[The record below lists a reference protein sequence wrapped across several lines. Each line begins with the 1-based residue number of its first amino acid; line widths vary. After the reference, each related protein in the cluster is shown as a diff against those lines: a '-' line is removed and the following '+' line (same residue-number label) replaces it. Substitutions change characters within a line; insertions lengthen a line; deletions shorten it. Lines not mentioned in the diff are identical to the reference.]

1 MGKRPINQETEH
13 VLEKIKKITADNNF
27 YLAGGTALA
36 IQLEH
41 RESIDLDWF
50 STDFFSN
57 EKIKKQL
64 GQIGN
69 FKLDQEEKGTIHG
82 SLDGVKI
89 TFLHYKYRPVFPLID
104 FKEVKLADERDIAAM
119 KLDAI
124 SSRGSKKDFI
134 DLYFLLEKYSLKEL
148 FEFFEN
154 KYKDI
159 EYNKIHLIKS
169 LLYFEEAEQDPMP
182 IMIKD
187 KNWQEIKEKIKT
199 EALDFLK
206 SF

>member
-1 MGKRPINQETEH
+1 MGPINQETEH
-13 VLEKIKKITADNNF
+13 VLEKIKKITTDNNF

-50 STDFFSN
+50 SADFFSN
-57 EKIKKQL
+57 EKIKNQL
-64 GQIGN
+64 AQIGK
-69 FKLDQEEKGTIHG
+69 FKLEQEEKGTIHG
-82 SLDGVKI
+82 VLDNVKI
-89 TFLHYKYRPVFPLID
+89 TFLHYKYQPIFPLVD
-104 FKEVKLADERDIAAM
+104 FNGVKLADDRDISAM

-148 FEFFEN
+148 LEFFDN

-159 EYNKIHLIKS
+159 EYNKMHLIKS

-187 KNWQEIKEKIKT
+187 KNWQEIKEKIKNET
-199 EALDFLK
+199 LEVLK

>member
-1 MGKRPINQETEH
+1 MEKRPINQETEY

-50 STDFFSN
+50 SADFFSN
-57 EKIKKQL
+57 EKIKNQL
-64 GQIGN
+64 AQMGK
-69 FKLDQEEKGTIHG
+69 FKLEQEEEGTLHG
-82 SLDGVKI
+82 VLDDVKI
-89 TFLHYKYRPVFPLID
+89 TFLHYKYQPVFPLIN
-104 FKEVKLADERDIAAM
+104 FKEVKLADERDIAVM

-154 KYKDI
+154 RYKDI

-182 IMIKD
+182 IMIRD

-206 SF
+206 NF

>member
-27 YLAGGTALA
+27 YLARGTALA

-206 SF
+206 NF

>member
-1 MGKRPINQETEH
+1 
-13 VLEKIKKITADNNF
+13 
-27 YLAGGTALA
+27 
-36 IQLEH
+36 
-41 RESIDLDWF
+41 
-50 STDFFSN
+50 
-57 EKIKKQL
+57 
-64 GQIGN
+64 
-69 FKLDQEEKGTIHG
+69 
-82 SLDGVKI
+82 
-89 TFLHYKYRPVFPLID
+89 
-104 FKEVKLADERDIAAM
+104 VKLADERDIAVM

-154 KYKDI
+154 RYKDI

-182 IMIKD
+182 IMIRD

-206 SF
+206 NF